1 MWGITQKK
9 KQPVDPDFL
18 SYFKHISI
26 VAGFMSSRVSCL
38 WGGGGGQT
46 ETQLHRL
53 LIDKTT
59 LKSSSPALVVLHL
72 K

>member
-38 WGGGGGQT
+38 CVGGGQT